1 MAQSDYGS
9 IQDSKEDS
17 TSPKSMEV
25 HHHALNEVMDITNKD
40 DTESFSKWMTYRGY
54 ENFVDLCVDFHQELD
69 NIHDFSDYRVDGM
82 KCALKFGTMNKLRLF
97 ISWMSTRMKST
108 KFELHAEDR
117 LALAQEHT
125 MTSGKKT

>member
-1 MAQSDYGS
+1 
-9 IQDSKEDS
+9 
-17 TSPKSMEV
+17 
-25 HHHALNEVMDITNKD
+25 
-40 DTESFSKWMTYRGY
+40 MTYRGY
-54 ENFVDLCVDFHQELD
+54 ENFTDLCVDFHQDMD
-69 NIHDFSDYRVDGM
+69 NIHDFRDYRVDGM

-108 KFELHAEDR
+108 KFELHAEGL